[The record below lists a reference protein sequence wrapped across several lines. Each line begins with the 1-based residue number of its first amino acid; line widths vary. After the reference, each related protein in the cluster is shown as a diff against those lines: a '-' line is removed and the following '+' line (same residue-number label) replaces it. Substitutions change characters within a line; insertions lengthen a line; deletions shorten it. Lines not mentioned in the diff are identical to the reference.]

1 MTVTTQKVKR
11 WRVMYV
17 GVFAKEYVEWFA
29 TEDEALA
36 FCDKLDKRIKSGT
49 CLGYDMTEV

>member
-1 MTVTTQKVKR
+1 MTIATQKVKR

-17 GVFAKEYVEWFA
+17 GLFAKEYVEWFA

-36 FCDKLDKRIKSGT
+36 FCDKLDKRIQSGT
-49 CLGYDMTEV
+49 CLGYDMTEA